1 MQIRTEKF
9 NAIFNKVVTFF
20 LTILIFGI
28 PLAFTSL
35 TRSVFEVN
43 KLLVLRIILL
53 ILYFLWFS
61 KYLLFKDNGQD
72 NDPKDSYTILG
83 FKWKRIGLE
92 IPILAW
98 IFLNYVSSF
107 FSENIFISYIGSYD
121 RWEGISMILNYM
133 CLIYMVAKL
142 VNNFPQRYWIIGM
155 TIFSTFISAFYG
167 ILQSLGFDFMNWNA
181 DPTRRVFACINN
193 PVHFCAYVA
202 MLVPLGISLA
212 QRMITYKDET
222 IDKIQGISTTSIR
235 YFLMFLAIMSSL
247 IFTFK
252 TAFLDFIIGVQ
263 VNTFLLS
270 FSSFFVFLG
279 LGIYSLKDYKSL
291 IPDYKTLSYLLLFL
305 FSFIILSLFNITLID
320 KFQLFA
326 LFSCLALYFIL
337 NVDNQLKLFYYRATF
352 IISITLYY
360 AMILS
365 YSRAT
370 LVGFSISMAFYFSHF
385 ILSEKKPLFKTE
397 LKEVIQQFIGLFLI
411 NIAFIFKLFLHST
424 VTQIMFFVFLF
435 TAHFLFLSSSTPKRI
450 QPKDYL
456 FSLLVFG
463 SLSLNFIGLGSLL
476 FSDVLSHYSSFIMLF
491 TLIILF
497 KFYNLVSK
505 KMLTLMLLSFIFIGI
520 TFFNFSILNTL
531 FILSLII
538 FLHHKILP
546 KFNHLTKE
554 MRFNIIVTLGVMV
567 IITVLPQVSLFIQNY
582 VNLYSLTLIQLLANL
597 FFFILLI
604 YIIAA
609 SIFSVKL
616 RFNSPLVIVMVT
628 VFVIGLAPFFNKS
641 LFKPD
646 SEDLNVAINMK
657 FRMTNLSENATN
669 NARWYMWLS
678 AIPWVIDYPLIG
690 SGPDSIR
697 YMYPKYRH
705 PKYGLAEGGHNFTP
719 DRLHNEYINTLVS
732 RGIIG
737 FIIYYVFII
746 GGWFYLMLRLF
757 NKYYYQEHRL
767 FILALMSGALIYLIQ
782 VLFNFGVVA
791 TLYVFYLILGLGL
804 SFLNNE
810 ETRN

>member
-9 NAIFNKVVTFF
+9 NTIFNKVVTFF

-181 DPTRRVFACINN
+181 DPTKRVFACINN

-222 IDKIQGISTTSIR
+222 IDKIQGISTTTIK

-305 FSFIILSLFNITLID
+305 FSFIILSLFNIILID

-337 NVDNQLKLFYYRATF
+337 NVDNQLKLFYYRSTF
-352 IISITLYY
+352 IISIKLYY
-360 AMILS
+360 
-365 YSRAT
+365 
-370 LVGFSISMAFYFSHF
+370 
-385 ILSEKKPLFKTE
+385 
-397 LKEVIQQFIGLFLI
+397 
-411 NIAFIFKLFLHST
+411 
-424 VTQIMFFVFLF
+424 
-435 TAHFLFLSSSTPKRI
+435 
-450 QPKDYL
+450 
-456 FSLLVFG
+456 
-463 SLSLNFIGLGSLL
+463 
-476 FSDVLSHYSSFIMLF
+476 
-491 TLIILF
+491 
-497 KFYNLVSK
+497 
-505 KMLTLMLLSFIFIGI
+505 
-520 TFFNFSILNTL
+520 
-531 FILSLII
+531 
-538 FLHHKILP
+538 
-546 KFNHLTKE
+546 
-554 MRFNIIVTLGVMV
+554 
-567 IITVLPQVSLFIQNY
+567 
-582 VNLYSLTLIQLLANL
+582 
-597 FFFILLI
+597 
-604 YIIAA
+604 
-609 SIFSVKL
+609 
-616 RFNSPLVIVMVT
+616 
-628 VFVIGLAPFFNKS
+628 
-641 LFKPD
+641 
-646 SEDLNVAINMK
+646 
-657 FRMTNLSENATN
+657 
-669 NARWYMWLS
+669 
-678 AIPWVIDYPLIG
+678 
-690 SGPDSIR
+690 
-697 YMYPKYRH
+697 
-705 PKYGLAEGGHNFTP
+705 
-719 DRLHNEYINTLVS
+719 
-732 RGIIG
+732 
-737 FIIYYVFII
+737 
-746 GGWFYLMLRLF
+746 
-757 NKYYYQEHRL
+757 
-767 FILALMSGALIYLIQ
+767 
-782 VLFNFGVVA
+782 
-791 TLYVFYLILGLGL
+791 
-804 SFLNNE
+804 
-810 ETRN
+810 